1 MTDAAVVGSG
11 PNGLAAAVVLARAGL
26 SVTVYEAATTLG
38 GGARTGELETD
49 HLNDLCSA
57 VHPMALASPFFSHF
71 ELQRRIG
78 FAVPEISYAH
88 PLDGGRAGVAFRDL
102 ARTTDGLGRDGPA
115 YRRLMEPL
123 VRNIDGT
130 LDVALN
136 HLLRVPRHPMAAV
149 RFGLA
154 ALDQGTPLWNRRFS
168 TAAAAALFTGVAAHP
183 VGTLPSLPSAG
194 AGLTLGALAHAGG
207 WPIPLG
213 GSQSIANA
221 MVDDIRAHGG
231 KVVADHAVRSLS
243 ELRGVP
249 LVLLDIAPP
258 GLLQLAEGRLP
269 RSYERALQ
277 RFRFGDGA
285 CKVAFILSGPVPWS
299 NEDVAQAGTVHL
311 GGTREEIVASEAQVA
326 AGKHADNPYVLLSQ
340 PSLFDPSRAPQG
352 RHVLWTYC
360 HVPSGS
366 TRDMAEAITAQIE
379 RFAPGFRDVVVSSFT
394 TTAAELA
401 TSNANY
407 VGGDFGGGAVTLSQM
422 LARPVLSHAPWRT
435 PLDGVFLCS
444 ASTPPGPGVH
454 GMGGF
459 HAARLA
465 LRQVFGL
472 AVPPLGLS
480 LQKDQRKTP

>member
-1 MTDAAVVGSG
+1 M
-11 PNGLAAAVVLARAGL
+11 
-26 SVTVYEAATTLG
+26 G
-38 GGARTGELETD
+38 GGARTAELEQG
-49 HLNDLCSA
+49 HLHDLCSA
-57 VHPMALASPFFSHF
+57 VHPMAVASPFFSQF
-71 ELQRRIG
+71 ELQRRIE
-78 FAVPEISYAH
+78 FAVPDISYAH

-102 ARTTDGLGRDGPA
+102 TRTVEGLGHDGPA

-123 VRNIDGT
+123 VRNLEGT

-136 HLLRVPRHPMAAV
+136 HLVRVPRHPVTAA

-168 TAAAAALFTGVAAHP
+168 TDVAAALFTGVAAHP

-213 GSQSIANA
+213 GSQSIADS

-231 KVVADHAVRSLS
+231 KMVTDHAVRTLS
-243 ELRGVP
+243 ELSGVP

-258 GLLQLAEGRLP
+258 ALLQLADGMLP
-269 RSYERALQ
+269 RTYARALE
-277 RFRFGDGA
+277 RFRFGNGA
-285 CKVAFILSGPVPWS
+285 CKVAYNLSGPVPWS
-299 NEDVAQAGTVHL
+299 NGDVAQAGTVHL

-326 AGKHADNPYVLLSQ
+326 AGKHAENPYVLLSQ
-340 PSLFDPSRAPQG
+340 PSLFDPSRAPEG

-366 TRDMAEAITAQIE
+366 TLDMAEAVTAQIE

-394 TTAAELA
+394 TTADELA
-401 TSNANY
+401 ASNANY
-407 VGGDFGGGAVTLSQM
+407 VGGDFGGGAVTLAQM
-422 LARPVLSHAPWRT
+422 VARPVLSHAPWRT
-435 PLDGVFLCS
+435 PLDGVYLCS

-454 GMGGF
+454 GMSGF

-472 AVPPLGLS
+472 GVPALGVRREKNWRL
-480 LQKDQRKTP
+480 

>member
-26 SVTVYEAATTLG
+26 SVRVYEAAATIG
-38 GGARTGELETD
+38 GGARTGELVPE
-49 HLNDLCSA
+49 HLHDLCSA
-57 VHPMALASPFFSHF
+57 VHPMAIASPFFSQF
-71 ELQRRIG
+71 DLQRRVD
-78 FAVPEISYAH
+78 FTVPEVSYAH

-102 ARTTDGLGRDGPA
+102 GRTIAGLGQDGPA

-123 VRNIDGT
+123 VRDIEGT

-136 HLLRVPRHPMAAV
+136 HLLRVPRHPGVAMRFAA
-149 RFGLA
+149 A

-168 TAAAAALFTGVAAHP
+168 TDAAAALFTGVAAHP
-183 VGTLPSLPSAG
+183 VGRLPSLPSAG
-194 AGLTLGALAHAGG
+194 AGLALGALAHAGG
-207 WPIPLG
+207 WPIPMG

-221 MVDDIRAHGG
+221 MADDLRAHGG
-231 KVVADHAVRSLS
+231 EIVTDHTVRSLS
-243 ELRGVP
+243 ELSGVP
-249 LVLLDIAPP
+249 TVLLDVAPP
-258 GLLQLAEGRLP
+258 SVLQLAAGRLP

-299 NEDVAQAGTVHL
+299 NPAVARAGTVHL
-311 GGTREEIVASEAQVA
+311 GGTRAEIAASESQVA
-326 AGKHADNPYVLLSQ
+326 AGNHPESPYVLLSQ
-340 PSLFDPSRAPQG
+340 PSLFDPSRAPAG
-352 RHVLWTYC
+352 RHILWTYC

-366 TRDMAEAITAQIE
+366 TRDMVDAVTAQIE
-379 RFAPGFRDVVVSSFT
+379 RFAPGFRDVVVRSFT
-394 TTAAELA
+394 TTAAELG

-407 VGGDFGGGAVTLSQM
+407 VGGDFGGGAVTLRQM
-422 LARPVLSHAPWRT
+422 VARPVLSLSPWRT
-435 PLDGVFLCS
+435 PLDGVYLCS

-454 GMGGF
+454 GMSGF

-472 AVPPLGLS
+472 PVPSLGLGPEK
-480 LQKDQRKTP
+480 LIGT